1 MSSTKSKKIRFLE
14 DLNGFKAGQVYIV
27 LEDKAN
33 IYISNNQAT
42 EVLEAIDDSKIYV
55 VGSDVIKELESY
67 ELEKLKNEY
76 IYNAQDGLARWRA
89 ALSKARAGYGK
100 ARISFIGDSI
110 SEGFYSGIVGD
121 EENRDYFI
129 ENGFIGQLRKSFSG
143 ESSLQD
149 VGIGLIPANYPRDD
163 TKWVYSG
170 DTRFTTNFGYG
181 IAGRAVVLENQP
193 TTATLTFNGTGIK
206 IYYVEANSAGG
217 IGFTVDSDPEIIVN
231 ANSGTIQNAS
241 YEITG
246 LTDGAH
252 TLVVRNGTASTYLI
266 GAEEIKGINGVV
278 CNTCALA
285 GSYVLDHI
293 KTFDSGGSTLE
304 LVIESEIDNLTPDLC
319 VISLMAND
327 SYGQRDLVDYEQ
339 GLQTLIDRA
348 KSVNSDVLLT
358 SLGVRN
364 LDGGAG
370 NAILQSSYVS
380 IIRKLAIENNVAYYD
395 NFNKWKGDFNYPKN
409 LGLLYD
415 DVHWNFKGH
424 NIIANDIYNIVK

>member
-1 MSSTKSKKIRFLE
+1 MGLDNTKASNSKLIQEL
-14 DLNGFKAGQVYIV
+14 D
-27 LEDKAN
+27 
-33 IYISNNQAT
+33 NNF
-42 EVLEAIDDSKIYV
+42 
-55 VGSDVIKELESY
+55 
-67 ELEKLKNEY
+67 
-76 IYNAQDGLARWRA
+76 IYNTEDGLVKWRVALANAR
-89 ALSKARAGYGK
+89 SGYGK

-110 SEGFYSGIVGD
+110 TEGFHSGIVGD
-121 EENRDYFI
+121 EENRSYFI
-129 ENGFIGQLRKSFSG
+129 ENGYVGQFRKLIAN
-143 ESSLQD
+143 EYNMTD

-170 DTRFTTNFGYG
+170 DTRFTNNFGYG
-181 IAGRAVVLENQP
+181 IAGRAIVLENQP
-193 TTATLTFNGTGIK
+193 TTATITFNGTGIK
-206 IYYVEANSAGG
+206 IYYVEAPAAGG
-217 IGFTVDSDPEIIVN
+217 IGFTVDSDPEVIVN

-246 LTDGAH
+246 LVDGSH